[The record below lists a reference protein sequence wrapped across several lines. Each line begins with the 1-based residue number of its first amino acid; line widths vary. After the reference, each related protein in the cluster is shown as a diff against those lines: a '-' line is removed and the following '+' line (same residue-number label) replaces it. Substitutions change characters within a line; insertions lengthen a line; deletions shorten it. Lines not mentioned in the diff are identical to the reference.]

1 MSISVNKFQ
10 SIEQISEQ
18 IRSRQGLDVSK
29 PKGKEAQ
36 KTQLGKGVDTFA
48 KILQNQNDK
57 KEKELKFSHH
67 AAQRL
72 ASRNIDLTGEQKQRL
87 EMAVSLA
94 DTKGIQESLVM
105 LDDMAFIVNIPN
117 HTVITAVNPKED
129 ATVFTN
135 IDGAVIS

>member
-1 MSISVNKFQ
+1 MNISVNKFQ

-18 IRSRQGLDVSK
+18 IRSRQGFDVSK
-29 PKGKEAQ
+29 QERKETK
-36 KTQLGKGVDTFA
+36 KTPLENTDTFA
-48 KILQNQNDK
+48 KILQNQKSK
-57 KEKELKFSHH
+57 KEKELKFSRH
-67 AAQRL
+67 AAERL

-129 ATVFTN
+129 AAVFTN